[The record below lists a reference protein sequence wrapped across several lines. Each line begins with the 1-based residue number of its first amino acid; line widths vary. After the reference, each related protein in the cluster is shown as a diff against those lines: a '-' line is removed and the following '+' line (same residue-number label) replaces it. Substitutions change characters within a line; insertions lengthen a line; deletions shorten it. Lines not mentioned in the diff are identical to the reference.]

1 MDRLIDEFDF
11 DLPTGSSSSSR
22 CDRSSQCP
30 PCPRLPR
37 PFSLSSGQLGFGLA
51 VALLACVIGLLPVI
65 VTALWQQ
72 RQQVLGR
79 RLPRWVQLLWLCV
92 CTTCGTLYVAST
104 ETGGGTT
111 HPRCPTGLLGLLGLS
126 DGAHD
131 WLELAMV
138 YRVGGPA
145 LGLLKFV
152 ADRSWVPV
160 GLASTAVALFAIS
173 RTVHWVLSVL
183 PVFPAVFTV
192 RSVTS
197 LHPAPPA
204 TDKQVPTSVPSLLSE
219 CTLRTDGHDTLMRLP
234 PPPAPAPAPAL
245 TESSKV
251 PPGFYKE
258 RYKSMDRLKAACNR
272 WLVDRSEA
280 PVKWANGIKR
290 HELETDCWERG
301 FDRS

>member
-1 MDRLIDEFDF
+1 
-11 DLPTGSSSSSR
+11 
-22 CDRSSQCP
+22 
-30 PCPRLPR
+30 
-37 PFSLSSGQLGFGLA
+37 
-51 VALLACVIGLLPVI
+51 
-65 VTALWQQ
+65 
-72 RQQVLGR
+72 
-79 RLPRWVQLLWLCV
+79 LWLCV
-92 CTTCGTLYVAST
+92 CTSCGTLYVAST
-104 ETGGGTT
+104 EMGGGTT
-111 HPRCPTGLLGLLGLS
+111 THRCPTGLLGLLGLS

-145 LGLLKFV
+145 IGLLKFV

-160 GLASTAVALFAIS
+160 GLASTAV
-173 RTVHWVLSVL
+173 
-183 PVFPAVFTV
+183 VFTVFTV
-192 RSVTS
+192 RGVTS
-197 LHPAPPA
+197 LHPVPPV
-204 TDKQVPTSVPSLLSE
+204 TGKQEQEQAPTSVPSLLSE

-234 PPPAPAPAPAL
+234 PPPALAPAPAPAPAP

-251 PPGFYKE
+251 PPGFYKD

-301 FDRS
+301 FDRQ